1 MKKDTVFYCIFD
13 ECRNCH
19 NYYYGGIL
27 SKFLATIDLK
37 RLERKYPLVYFE
49 MFSISL
55 SELLEFYYRNV
66 VCPYFDN
73 LDDETFLELYK
84 DGLIDIIWE
93 Y

>member
-37 RLERKYPLVYFE
+37 RY
-49 MFSISL
+49 
-55 SELLEFYYRNV
+55 
-66 VCPYFDN
+66 N
-73 LDDETFLELYK
+73 LGGIILKFFL
-84 DGLIDIIWE
+84 IFF
-93 Y
+93 

>member
-55 SELLEFYYRNV
+55 SELLEFYYLKV
-66 VCPYFDN
+66 VFPYFDN
-73 LDDETFLELYK
+73 LDDETFLELYE
-84 DGLIDIIWE
+84 DDLIDII
-93 Y
+93 

>member
-37 RLERKYPLVYFE
+37 RLERKYPLVCS
-49 MFSISL
+49 MSL
-55 SELLEFYYRNV
+55 F
-66 VCPYFDN
+66 
-73 LDDETFLELYK
+73 
-84 DGLIDIIWE
+84 
-93 Y
+93 

>member
-66 VCPYFDN
+66 VFPYFDN

-84 DGLIDIIWE
+84 DGLIDII
-93 Y
+93 